1 MLKSAKITKI
11 CVRKNITMNQN
22 RATCLML
29 FIAQILLFSCS
40 QQKETANEVESR
52 VENLPFFNEASF
64 LPKWII
70 PESDS
75 LNNFHKIPDF
85 NLINQEGDSVSQKS
99 LEGKIYV
106 ANFFFT
112 SCPGICPQMT
122 SNIHILQDEF
132 LDDDSVMLISH
143 SVTPNRDDVA
153 KLKGYAE
160 KRDINSKRWYLLT
173 GDREQIY
180 NLGRN
185 AYFIEENMG
194 IEKTVDDFLHTE
206 NFVLVD
212 KNKHI
217 RGIYNGLN
225 KTSVQ
230 QLTTD
235 IKTLKTE

>member
-1 MLKSAKITKI
+1 MKLHYLIALCVVSVSTI
-11 CVRKNITMNQN
+11 C
-22 RATCLML
+22 
-29 FIAQILLFSCS
+29 CS
-40 QQKETANEVESR
+40 SPKESSEELNSR
-52 VENLPFFNEASF
+52 VENLPFFNEATF
-64 LPKWII
+64 LPKWIN
-70 PESDS
+70 PASDS
-75 LNNFHKIPDF
+75 IETFHQIPDF
-85 NLINQEGDSVSQKS
+85 SLINQEGDSVSQKN

-122 SNIHILQDEF
+122 SNMHILQDEF
-132 LDDDSVMLISH
+132 LNDGSVMLISH

-153 KLKGYAE
+153 KLKSYAE
-160 KRDINSKRWYLLT
+160 KRNIDSKRWFLLT

-206 NFVLVD
+206 NFVLID

-230 QLTTD
+230 QLITD
-235 IKTLKTE
+235 IKSLKTE